1 MCTSKFRYD
10 NHIVPQSGSL
20 YVDMQGDNYI
30 YIYIN
35 IIVMVLGKN
44 ITVIYISNIY
54 GRHLSS

>member
-30 YIYIN
+30 YIYKYN
-35 IIVMVLGKN
+35 C
-44 ITVIYISNIY
+44 Y
-54 GRHLSS
+54 GFR